1 MWVIR
6 PPELQRGPNFEMGPC
21 LSEVEYILHFKSVSP
36 TKISFIRIFD
46 ATTST
51 MMSNTLKMF
60 YFSQPLGLCFD
71 LKPVSEQLSASGQAI
86 MLPAFPPNF

>member
-36 TKISFIRIFD
+36 TAINFIRIFY

-51 MMSNTLKMF
+51 MMSKTHKML
-60 YFSQPLGLCFD
+60 YFSEPPGPCFD
-71 LKPVSEQLSASGQAI
+71 LKPVSDQLSASGQAI
-86 MLPAFPPNF
+86 MPPTMQFFR